1 MDKNEIKYRPK
12 MDPEFFDIKHG
23 VDVGKFVDYMK
34 GRSLENIRL
43 PLNNPEA
50 FSYLCWLNE
59 FWVENYDGCHL
70 NYLLNLWS
78 SPFGDKPVRPP
89 TAREMAIYNARRIVK
104 LADNTDLAPSDKE
117 MYIDVNAE
125 GIRDAY
131 HYWCYP
137 IWIASGLAG
146 CVLKWGTFE
155 DNEKPGD
162 EDKYVT
168 YEKYEDNDA

>member
-1 MDKNEIKYRPK
+1 MENSEKKFRPK

-34 GRSLENIRL
+34 GRSVENIRL

-59 FWVENYDGCHL
+59 FWVDNYDGCHL
-70 NYLLNLWS
+70 NYLLNMWD
-78 SPFGDKPVRPP
+78 SPFADKRVRPP
-89 TAREMAIYNARRIVK
+89 TAREMAIHNARRIVK
-104 LADNTDLAPSDKE
+104 LADNPDIPASDKE

-146 CVLKWGTFE
+146 CVMKWGTFE
-155 DNEKPGD
+155 DNMKPGD
-162 EDKYVT
+162 EDTYIT
-168 YEKYEDNDA
+168 YEEYENDD